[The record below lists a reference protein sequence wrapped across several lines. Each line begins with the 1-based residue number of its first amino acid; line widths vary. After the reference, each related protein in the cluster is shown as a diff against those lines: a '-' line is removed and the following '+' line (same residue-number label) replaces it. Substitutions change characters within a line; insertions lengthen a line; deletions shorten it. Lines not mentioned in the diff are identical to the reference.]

1 MINFLFKRKTIVLDC
16 FTFIDL
22 VLERFPITE
31 SINHVPVWFKKV
43 PKPVESN
50 SLEPVSSIRKCYGM
64 LDLFKRGA
72 VLPLPCDVKI
82 GTWYENNVYNVK
94 SYNILSNEHITVHN
108 FTEHFHKLSI
118 PWLIKTNSKKPFL
131 LTNCHYHSKRPNITV
146 VNGTTH
152 FHWCPQI
159 HVFFHLFK
167 EEGGTEENPNVT
179 ILEGGFPIIHI
190 IPIEDVK
197 VKVKTH
203 LIPETEFFNKARSHS
218 FFNNNYLK
226 LLKR

>member
-16 FTFIDL
+16 FTFIDMI
-22 VLERFPITE
+22 EEKFPITE
-31 SINHVPVWFKKV
+31 SINYIPDWFKKA
-43 PKPVESN
+43 PKSEETEV
-50 SLEPVSSIRKCYGM
+50 LEVVTSIRKCSGM

-82 GTWYENNVYNVK
+82 GTWYENDVYNVK
-94 SYNILSNEHITVHN
+94 SYNRLSPEYIFLNN
-108 FTEHFHKLSI
+108 FTETFHKLNM
-118 PWLIKTNSKKPFL
+118 PWLIKTKSKMPFL

-146 VNGTTH
+146 VNGITH
-152 FHWCPQI
+152 FHWAPQI

-167 EEGGTEENPNVT
+167 EKGGTEENPNIT
-179 ILEGGFPIIHI
+179 LLEGGYPIIHI
-190 IPIEDVK
+190 MPTENVK

-203 LIPETEFFNKARSHS
+203 LIPQTEFFNKARSHS